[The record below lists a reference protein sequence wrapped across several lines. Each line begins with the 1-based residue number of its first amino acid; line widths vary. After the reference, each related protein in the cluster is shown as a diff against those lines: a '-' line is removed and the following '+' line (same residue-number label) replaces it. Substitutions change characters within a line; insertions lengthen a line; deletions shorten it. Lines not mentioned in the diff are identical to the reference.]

1 MKRETVKRVL
11 ALLICVWM
19 TVSLLPAVAMAE
31 EVTED
36 VIDDSTI
43 EAYTSYENG
52 EDAGVSTWYQEME
65 KPALTPPD
73 YVFPVAWILIYLLMT
88 VAFYLA
94 FVNAPVRQE
103 SSRTNGFF
111 INQLFLHVLWTFAF
125 FYTGHTGLALLIVI
139 VLNIVVFRS
148 VYWFWRVSPVSALLL
163 VPYQGWLLFAAWLN
177 AGFVY
182 LHGYTVTF

>member
-1 MKRETVKRVL
+1 M
-11 ALLICVWM
+11 
-19 TVSLLPAVAMAE
+19 
-31 EVTED
+31 
-36 VIDDSTI
+36 
-43 EAYTSYENG
+43 
-52 EDAGVSTWYQEME
+52 
-65 KPALTPPD
+65 
-73 YVFPVAWILIYLLMT
+73 ILIYLLMT

-148 VYWFWRVSPVSALLL
+148 IYWFWRVSPVSALLL

>member
-1 MKRETVKRVL
+1 MADVRKFLYCLFMT
-11 ALLICVWM
+11 ALTLIVG
-19 TVSLLPAVAMAE
+19 TYFN
-31 EVTED
+31 
-36 VIDDSTI
+36 
-43 EAYTSYENG
+43 YT
-52 EDAGVSTWYQEME
+52 GVSTWYQEME

-73 YVFPVAWILIYLLMT
+73 YVFPIAWILIYLLMT

-94 FVNAPVRQE
+94 FVNAPIRQE

-148 VYWFWRVSPVSALLL
+148 IYWFWRVSPVSALLL

>member
-1 MKRETVKRVL
+1 MADVRKFLYCLFMT
-11 ALLICVWM
+11 AITLIVG
-19 TVSLLPAVAMAE
+19 
-31 EVTED
+31 
-36 VIDDSTI
+36 
-43 EAYTSYENG
+43 AYFNYT
-52 EDAGVSTWYQEME
+52 GVSTWYQEME